1 MTGPMRSSG
10 CYDGAGEGPVDG
22 GTESIWYFGQGIR
35 LMMRPG
41 HLPQTLATHKN
52 FVR

>member
-1 MTGPMRSSG
+1 MIGPTRLSD
-10 CYDGAGEGPVDG
+10 CYDGAREGLVDG

-35 LMMRPG
+35 LMMCPG
-41 HLPQTLATHKN
+41 HLPQTSTTPKN